1 MGKIK
6 SPYCHQNNL
15 QKLSLFFESDNIDN
29 LKGIKSKLIND
40 WLAATLNNG
49 LSTAPVEVWKC
60 GSWRYRI
67 HLLLEKKSN
76 IASPNRSS
84 KEIRINLELKKSKL
98 EIELQELGKLE
109 DKIQKIKADLQKIE
123 GVLIRPY
130 MVVFSLIQF
139 LTYKFSHQ

>member
-1 MGKIK
+1 MAKR
-6 SPYCHQNNL
+6 SNL
-15 QKLSLFFESDNIDN
+15 GYQQLL
-29 LKGIKSKLIND
+29 
-40 WLAATLNNG
+40 
-49 LSTAPVEVWKC
+49 WKC
-60 GSWRYRI
+60 GSVEVGDI
-67 HLLLEKKSN
+67 EFICSLKKKVKSKITSIFKSMKDNKASSN
-76 IASPNRSS
+76 TSKGNTASSHQFLKVIIVIFIKYTTYPL
-84 KEIRINLELKKSKL
+84 EIRINLELKKSKL

>member
-1 MGKIK
+1 NKDFIGPHAKR
-6 SPYCHQNNL
+6 SNL
-15 QKLSLFFESDNIDN
+15 GYQQLL
-29 LKGIKSKLIND
+29 
-40 WLAATLNNG
+40 
-49 LSTAPVEVWKC
+49 WKC
-60 GSWRYRI
+60 GSVEVGDI
-67 HLLLEKKSN
+67 EFICSLKKKVKSKITSIFKSMKDNKASSN
-76 IASPNRSS
+76 TS